1 MDGVSWSWAALHDS
15 VQAVWP
21 GIEVEPVDSLD
32 STNSELMR
40 RAHGGVVRPKLLV
53 ARNQT
58 AGRGRMGRQWTSAP
72 TDQEGDSLT
81 FSFGLPLAKR
91 DWSGLSVAVGVAL
104 AAGLDAAFG
113 EHPAGERIGLK
124 WPNDLWWQGRKL
136 AGILIETV
144 TGATGMYAVIGVGIN
159 IACPPESDLATAPA
173 GLKEIWPDCTA
184 PQALHAVA
192 SPLLLAV
199 QGFGG
204 GGLAAF
210 QVAFAKR
217 DVLAGRR
224 VAALHGHAGG
234 RATLVGTAR
243 GIDITG
249 ALLLHTDAG
258 MHRISSSEVSLRPLD
273 GALGKLQS

>member
-1 MDGVSWSWAALHDS
+1 MNAEPWSCPELS
-15 VQAVWP
+15 RSLQAVWP
-21 GIEVEPVDSLD
+21 GIEIELVDSLD

-40 RAHGGVVRPKLLV
+40 RAHSGGIRPMLLV

-58 AGRGRMGRQWTSAP
+58 AGRGRMGRQWASAP
-72 TDQEGDSLT
+72 RHQEGDSLT

-104 AAGLDAAFG
+104 ATGLDAAIG
-113 EHPAGERIGLK
+113 EHPGAERIGLK

-144 TGATGMYAVIGVGIN
+144 TGAAGMYAVIGVGIN
-159 IACPPESDLATAPA
+159 IACPRANDLATAPA
-173 GLKEIWPDCTA
+173 GLREIWPDCTA
-184 PQALHAVA
+184 PQVLHAVA
-192 SPLLLAV
+192 SPLLLAA

-210 QVAFAKR
+210 HAAFAQR

-224 VAALHGHAGG
+224 VAALHGHPGG
-234 RATLVGTAR
+234 GVTLVGTAR
-243 GIDITG
+243 GIDATG
-249 ALLLHTDAG
+249 ALLLHTDTG

-273 GALGKLQS
+273 GMLG